1 MNTFEI
7 ILIVGLVLGV
17 IGSNFAL
24 IRYANKFKVPPSV
37 KQHFVQEQ
45 EQEQEQQEK
54 EQAAQK
60 TETAKSTPEQTGQST
75 DKNDS
80 A

>member
-17 IGSNFAL
+17 IGSNLAL
-24 IRYANKFKVPPSV
+24 IKYANKFKMPPSV

-45 EQEQEQQEK
+45 EQEQK
-54 EQAAQK
+54 EQVAQK
-60 TETAKSTPEQTGQST
+60 NATAKSTAEKTGQST